1 LYEEGAVTG
10 IRSQMTDGGWS
21 PMIDVQNKKQNKGL
35 TVYSYTSKD
44 GTSPNG
50 VTVISTD
57 PGEITVLNLVGD
69 IDLDALADVGATL
82 GMPAM
87 SIATTELGEPKL
99 PLPPAP
105 KKNNSF
111 CAAELEQK
119 RPSIARRFC
128 WIRILAVS
136 GVSLESLPSLR
147 GRRRPTTSGTKSRRR
162 RRPKPAESW
171 SAGTENSSAGK
182 GCSAPTAGSCAASCR
197 RSTAG

>member
-1 LYEEGAVTG
+1 MRRWGSLALVVMLSTPAWGFTSAKLDVNTEELKGQADEVAIRDGISGSVKSVLSGIKGVYRKTYRFAAGNSYEEGAVTS

-21 PMIDVQNKKQNKGL
+21 PMIDVQDKKQNKGL
-35 TVYSYTSKD
+35 TVYSYTATD

-87 SIATTELGEPKL
+87 SIATTELGTPKL

-105 KKNNSF
+105 KK
-111 CAAELEQK
+111 K
-119 RPSIARRFC
+119 
-128 WIRILAVS
+128 
-136 GVSLESLPSLR
+136 
-147 GRRRPTTSGTKSRRR
+147 
-162 RRPKPAESW
+162 
-171 SAGTENSSAGK
+171 
-182 GCSAPTAGSCAASCR
+182 
-197 RSTAG
+197 